1 MELKELLEQRLISIY
16 KLSKETGIPYATLHD
31 VIAGEARL
39 EKCSAETI
47 YKIAKALGVTMES
60 LLEPIMAE
68 RHEFEESLK
77 RASLVVSDKYPQL
90 KRVYLFGSRAD
101 GTNRDDSDVDLLLE
115 LEGTVTLLTL
125 SGIKIEFEELLGLPV
140 DVVESPLP
148 KDSFLQINRKVK
160 IFEKKRQSSVRKNN
174 K

>member
-1 MELKELLEQRLISIY
+1 MPLKEMLENRSMSIY

-31 VIAGEARL
+31 VVNHGAHL
-39 EKCSAETI
+39 EKSSAETI
-47 YKIAKALGVTMES
+47 YKIAKVLGVTMEE

-77 RASLVVSDKYPQL
+77 RASLVVSNKFPQL
-90 KRVYLFGSRAD
+90 KRVYLFGSRAI

-115 LEGTVTLLTL
+115 LEGKVTLLTL

-160 IFEKKRQSSVRKNN
+160 IFEKKRQSSIRENN

>member
-31 VIAGEARL
+31 VISKEAHL

-47 YKIAKALGVTMES
+47 YRIAKELGVTMEA